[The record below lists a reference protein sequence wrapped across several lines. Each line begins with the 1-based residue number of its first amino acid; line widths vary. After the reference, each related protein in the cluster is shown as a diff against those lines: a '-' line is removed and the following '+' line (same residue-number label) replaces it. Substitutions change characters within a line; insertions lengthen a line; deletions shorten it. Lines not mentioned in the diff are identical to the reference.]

1 LTCPAIAVRAWDMS
15 CLFRPVEREA
25 SGPMGTLYLVATPI
39 GNLEDITLRALR
51 VLKEVALIAA
61 EDTRRAR
68 ILTRHYE
75 IETPI
80 TSYFEGNKVAKLNTV
95 LGALEAGDVALIS
108 EAGMPG
114 LSDPGYELIRAA
126 IERGYPVVP
135 VPGPSAPVSALVVS
149 GLPSDGFLYL
159 GFLPR
164 HRNERCGML
173 AEVAGERRTLIAF
186 EAPHRLRESL
196 ADVEALLG
204 DRPLAVCR
212 ELTKLHEEVWRGNVS
227 EARAHFDEVE
237 PRGEFTLV
245 IGGAPE
251 ERERWDEGHVQ
262 AALDELLAQGV
273 PRPAA
278 AQRVAAASGWSRA
291 EVYKLGLRDEWIST
305 CGRVE

>member
-1 LTCPAIAVRAWDMS
+1 
-15 CLFRPVEREA
+15 
-25 SGPMGTLYLVATPI
+25 MGTLYLVGTPI

-51 VLKEVALIAA
+51 ILKKVTLIAA

-68 ILTRHYE
+68 ILARRYE
-75 IETPI
+75 IETPV
-80 TSYFEGNKVAKLNTV
+80 TSYFEGNKLTKLETV
-95 LGALEAGDVALIS
+95 LGALGTGDVALIS

-135 VPGPSAPVSALVVS
+135 IPGPSAPVTALVAS
-149 GLPSDGFLYL
+149 GLPSDSFLYL

-164 HRNERCGML
+164 RRSERYRL
-173 AEVAGERRTLIAF
+173 LVKVAQEWRTLITF
-186 EAPHRLRESL
+186 EAPHRLRASL
-196 ADVEALLG
+196 ADVEAVLG

-212 ELTKLHEEVWRGNVS
+212 ELTKLHEEVWRGSVS

-251 ERERWDEGHVQ
+251 ERERWDEDQVR
-262 AALDELLAQGV
+262 AAVEELLAQGLS
-273 PRPAA
+273 RPAA
-278 AQRVAAASGWSRA
+278 ARRVAAASEWSRS
-291 EVYKLGLRDEWIST
+291 EVYALGLGGEQD
-305 CGRVE
+305 